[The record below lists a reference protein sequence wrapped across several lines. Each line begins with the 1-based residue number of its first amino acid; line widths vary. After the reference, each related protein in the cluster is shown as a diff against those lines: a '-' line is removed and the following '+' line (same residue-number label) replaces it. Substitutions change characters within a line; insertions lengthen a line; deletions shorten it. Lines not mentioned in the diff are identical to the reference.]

1 MYWLAGGRGAVLCG
15 GHQAEAEEDDEDSE
29 LHHGQSGLQSQSQPA
44 GICNLSAAPW
54 LAVLQYCTW
63 LSLVKV
69 FMSTMQMSSAAVYLT
84 PLKKRNATTSD
95 VYQTFLIFDFLH
107 AEELEDFQL
116 SGTFWLLFTLP
127 FYECLKLIWCKCW
140 KSPEFEFFSFFQLFE
155 KGQRGKFSILLLSEW
170 RCFWS
175 IVFIVNW
182 FTLFLNECRLYGWQH
197 RLQG

>member
-1 MYWLAGGRGAVLCG
+1 MYWLAGGRRAVLSG

-84 PLKKRNATTSD
+84 PLKKRNATTFD
-95 VYQTFLIFDFLH
+95 IYQIFLIFDFLR
-107 AEELEDFQL
+107 AEQTFRGFLAFIQSPILWMFKNNMMQMLEVSRIRIFL
-116 SGTFWLLFTLP
+116 IFSTL
-127 FYECLKLIWCKCW
+127 W
-140 KSPEFEFFSFFQLFE
+140 KRAKGEIFHSP
-155 KGQRGKFSILLLSEW
+155 IEW
-170 RCFWS
+170 
-175 IVFIVNW
+175 
-182 FTLFLNECRLYGWQH
+182 
-197 RLQG
+197 